1 MPIVADAVKAGRL
14 LAAEQWVADN
24 GPAYNWAADGLELV
38 YSSATGYYVP
48 KKYRSKNPK
57 DIEDEN
63 VLNLMK
69 AQGYK
74 PRAKKS
80 PSVETLPPT
89 QPLVM
94 LTDESNGVSLST
106 IVNSDEKDNTKNND
120 TAAKATTDSSI
131 EKLVNLL
138 EKWDVQGIKVIVVTN
153 A

>member
-1 MPIVADAVKAGRL
+1 MPIVADAVKAERL
-14 LAAEQWVADN
+14 AVAQKWMDDN
-24 GPAYNWAADGLELV
+24 GPADTELV

-48 KKYRSKNPK
+48 KKYRSKSTK

-80 PSVETLPPT
+80 PSVDEGPIVLASDT
-89 QPLVM
+89 
-94 LTDESNGVSLST
+94 ESNGVSLSDA
-106 IVNSDEKDNTKNND
+106 VVEHPK
-120 TAAKATTDSSI
+120 AKATLESSI

-138 EKWDVQGIKVIVVTN
+138 EKWDVQGIKVVVTN